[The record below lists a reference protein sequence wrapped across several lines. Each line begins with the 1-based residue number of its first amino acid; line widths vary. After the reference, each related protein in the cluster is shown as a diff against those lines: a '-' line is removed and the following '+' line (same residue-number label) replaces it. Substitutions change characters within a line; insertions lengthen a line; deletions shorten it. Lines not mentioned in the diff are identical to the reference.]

1 MLHYD
6 HAYVLHAVLFSAAGW
21 ALSVAMSRAFGF
33 KRLGGW
39 ALVPLVDMANHALA
53 SNAEIRF
60 GEDGVV
66 RMMAN
71 KQVRGSRQHV
81 CGIPASHGMYDGKHT
96 GEGYTRTCVRD
107 TCFAWYA

>member
-1 MLHYD
+1 MSCVRRTRRTGSCLQYFN
-6 HAYVLHAVLFSAAGW
+6 AGFVCCCVAGW
-21 ALSVAMSRAFGF
+21 ALSLAMSRAFGF

-53 SNAEIRF
+53 SNTEIRF

-71 KQVRGSRQHV
+71 KQVG
-81 CGIPASHGMYDGKHT
+81 
-96 GEGYTRTCVRD
+96 
-107 TCFAWYA
+107 

>member
-1 MLHYD
+1 
-6 HAYVLHAVLFSAAGW
+6 
-21 ALSVAMSRAFGF
+21 MSRAFGF

-39 ALVPLVDMANHALA
+39 ALVPLVDMANHALV

-71 KQVRGSRQHV
+71 KQVRRWYLKVQ
-81 CGIPASHGMYDGKHT
+81 T
-96 GEGYTRTCVRD
+96 VRG
-107 TCFAWYA
+107 A

>member
-1 MLHYD
+1 MFLTDYM
-6 HAYVLHAVLFSAAGW
+6 AELCRAGW

-39 ALVPLVDMANHALA
+39 ALVPLVDMANHALV

-71 KQVRGSRQHV
+71 KQVRGCHIHVRESKALATQHRPL
-81 CGIPASHGMYDGKHT
+81 CLTAT
-96 GEGYTRTCVRD
+96 LW
-107 TCFAWYA
+107 FLL